1 MLEQEPDKGLG
12 NEGFGRLAAGFLDSI
27 RPEEKL
33 HSQIVGALGIFNS
46 LRLFREYPSSDEH
59 RSVLNFQIRIH
70 PPATREIPSY
80 LWLREGVRSF
90 LNGPDCATRCQAARG
105 ETLKCALT
113 RRLSHFAT
121 GFTLLIGLLII
132 AGIPAFGQRKSSETI
147 DATAFGT
154 STQLGRNFGVK
165 IIIYEFS
172 SPEDRD
178 ILVQAF
184 QKGQN
189 DALVNSLEK
198 MKSVGRITIPGTL
211 GFDLSFIR
219 EIITPTGRTIRF
231 VTNRKI
237 AFGESYWDAQTRSF
251 NLTAGEININDK
263 EKDKSSGVLFPA
275 AQLIVNKEGELQWE
289 LNQNEWKLV
298 NIIEWD

>member
-1 MLEQEPDKGLG
+1 M
-12 NEGFGRLAAGFLDSI
+12 RA
-27 RPEEKL
+27 
-33 HSQIVGALGIFNS
+33 NS
-46 LRLFREYPSSDEH
+46 T
-59 RSVLNFQIRIH
+59 I
-70 PPATREIPSY
+70 
-80 LWLREGVRSF
+80 
-90 LNGPDCATRCQAARG
+90 
-105 ETLKCALT
+105 
-113 RRLSHFAT
+113 SHFAT
-121 GFTLLIGLLII
+121 VVTLLIGLFI
-132 AGIPAFGQRKSSETI
+132 AVIPAFGQRKSSETI
-147 DATAFGT
+147 DATAFGS

-178 ILVQAF
+178 VLVQAF

-189 DALVNSLEK
+189 DGMVNALEK

-237 AFGESYWDAQTRSF
+237 AFGESYWDSQTKSF

-263 EKDKSSGVLFPA
+263 EKDKSGGVLFPA
-275 AQLIVNKEGELQWE
+275 AQLIINKDGELQWE

>member
-1 MLEQEPDKGLG
+1 MRKIL
-12 NEGFGRLAAGFLDSI
+12 
-27 RPEEKL
+27 
-33 HSQIVGALGIFNS
+33 
-46 LRLFREYPSSDEH
+46 
-59 RSVLNFQIRIH
+59 
-70 PPATREIPSY
+70 
-80 LWLREGVRSF
+80 
-90 LNGPDCATRCQAARG
+90 
-105 ETLKCALT
+105 
-113 RRLSHFAT
+113 HFAT
-121 GFTLLIGLLII
+121 EITVLIGLLLIFS
-132 AGIPAFGQRKSSETI
+132 IPGFGQRKSSETI

-189 DALVNSLEK
+189 DGLVNALEK
-198 MKSVGRITIPGTL
+198 MRSVGRITIPGTL

-219 EIITPTGRTIRF
+219 EIVTPTGRTIRF

-237 AFGESYWDAQTRSF
+237 AFGESYWDTQTRSF
-251 NLTAGEININDK
+251 NLTAGEINLNDK